1 MGWRDSD
8 DDNAFIWNTS
18 SAFLQC
24 EIPRTR
30 VNVLIPGA
38 RDIFDLMSSSVYEVV
53 KFKLNSLC
61 IM

>member
-1 MGWRDSD
+1 MTIMLSYGII
-8 DDNAFIWNTS
+8 ALL
-18 SAFLQC
+18 FLQC

-30 VNVLIPGA
+30 ANVLIPGA
-38 RDIFDLMSSSVYEVV
+38 RDIFVLMSSSVYEVV